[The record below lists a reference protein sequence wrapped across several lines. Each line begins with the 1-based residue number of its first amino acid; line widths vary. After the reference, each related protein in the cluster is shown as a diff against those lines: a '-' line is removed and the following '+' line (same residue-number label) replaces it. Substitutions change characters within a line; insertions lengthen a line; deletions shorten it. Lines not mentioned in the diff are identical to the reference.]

1 MRLEVIATPLLE
13 LVEEV
18 RSPIL
23 VVNLETVAEDRI
35 RRVRTECLQQSIADI
50 LQVALGRARVQMVEH
65 VTFSAD
71 GGAFDLHSRA
81 ARNKKDDLLR
91 VAVKPHGAVVNVS
104 QFSQAVGNEC
114 REELLAWT
122 NVRQR
127 NAARVWLNLYA

>member
-50 LQVALGRARVQMVEH
+50 LQVALGRARVQMVEY

-71 GGAFDLHSRA
+71 RGSLDLHARA
-81 ARNKKDDLLR
+81 AGDEEDDFVRAVR
-91 VAVKPHGAVVNVS
+91 VTVQPHCAIVNVS
-104 QFSQAVGNEC
+104 
-114 REELLAWT
+114 
-122 NVRQR
+122 
-127 NAARVWLNLYA
+127 